1 MYLRL
6 VISFFH
12 KQLLISCNVYL
23 LPPLFLNSEPILL
36 IPFVFPVIQRIILFE
51 QVCRYPI
58 ELLKIDD
65 LATRPAPFYPISLVM
80 ELEQLLQGHFIVAA
94 VIVLELLWHQAQSC
108 DFIEDP
114 PIILTVFRVPLRQNV
129 PLQINLNCLL
139 VLLSVLLDCSV

>member
-1 MYLRL
+1 
-6 VISFFH
+6 
-12 KQLLISCNVYL
+12 
-23 LPPLFLNSEPILL
+23 
-36 IPFVFPVIQRIILFE
+36 
-51 QVCRYPI
+51 
-58 ELLKIDD
+58 
-65 LATRPAPFYPISLVM
+65 M

-94 VIVLELLWHQAQSC
+94 VIVLELLWHQAQPS